1 MAHRSLSSGD
11 RLLRQRILTSPPG
24 RSRPLFNSPHQCSA
38 YISGTVYTP
47 AMSRIAIKICGL
59 STPETVDAAIHAGA
73 SHVGMVFFRKSPR
86 HVDFDKAAA
95 LAARMPDHVR
105 SVGVFVDPDEELLEH
120 AISSGNLHALQ
131 LHGKEQ
137 PERSE
142 EHTSELQ
149 YIMSISYAVFCLKK
163 QT

>member
-38 YISGTVYTP
+38 YNSGTVYTP

-86 HVDFDKAAA
+86 HVDFDKAADRKSTR
-95 LAARMPDHVR
+95 LN
-105 SVGVFVDPDEELLEH
+105 
-120 AISSGNLHALQ
+120 SSH
-131 LHGKEQ
+131 
-137 PERSE
+137 
-142 EHTSELQ
+142 
-149 YIMSISYAVFCLKK
+149 
-163 QT
+163 

>member
-1 MAHRSLSSGD
+1 
-11 RLLRQRILTSPPG
+11 
-24 RSRPLFNSPHQCSA
+24 
-38 YISGTVYTP
+38 
-47 AMSRIAIKICGL
+47 MSRIAIKICGL
-59 STPETVDAAIHAGA
+59 STPEIVDAAIHAGA

-95 LAARMPDHVR
+95 LAERMPDHVR
-105 SVGVFVDPDEELLEH
+105 RVGVFVDPDEELLEH

-131 LHGKEQ
+131 LHGKET

-149 YIMSISYAVFCLKK
+149 SLMRNSYAVSCLKK
-163 QT
+163 KNNKKNIL

>member
-24 RSRPLFNSPHQCSA
+24 RSRPLFNSLHQCSA

-59 STPETVDAAIHAGA
+59 STPETVDATIHAGA
-73 SHVGMVFFRKSPR
+73 SHVGMVIFRKSPR

-95 LAARMPDHVR
+95 HAAGSPAHVR
-105 SVGVFVDPDEELLEH
+105 CVGVFV
-120 AISSGNLHALQ
+120 ST
-131 LHGKEQ
+131 
-137 PERSE
+137 E

-149 YIMSISYAVFCLKK
+149 STLRS
-163 QT
+163 

>member
-73 SHVGMVFFRKSPR
+73 SHVGMEIGRASCR
-86 HVDFDKAAA
+86 
-95 LAARMPDHVR
+95 
-105 SVGVFVDPDEELLEH
+105 
-120 AISSGNLHALQ
+120 
-131 LHGKEQ
+131 
-137 PERSE
+137 ERVC
-142 EHTSELQ
+142 Q
-149 YIMSISYAVFCLKK
+149 YVSISVVAVSLKK
-163 QT
+163 K